1 MTSRHDAASPRLTA
15 DEVKALAA
23 KLAPAL
29 ADAITDEADAFSL
42 VKFCRRHGISLQ
54 MFYKL
59 AHQGLAP
66 QTFNVGTRVLVSRE
80 AAAAWRREREE
91 ARAADAT

>member
-1 MTSRHDAASPRLTA
+1 MPSRHEAASPRLTA

-42 VKFCRRHGISLQ
+42 ARFCRRHGITLQ

-59 AHQGLAP
+59 ATKGLRR
-66 QTFNVGTRVLVSRE
+66 QTFNVGTRVLVCQGSRSRV
-80 AAAAWRREREE
+80 A
-91 ARAADAT
+91 ARA